1 VVLPVEESLI
11 IRRTLQVQVKEDDS
25 DLQTKN
31 IFHTRCYVEN
41 KTCSLIIDS
50 GSCTSM
56 ARTTLLVN
64 WTCGHARYKP
74 RTNREK
80 TFVAYRKLRYFSITS
95 RLQRLSTS
103 PNTPKH
109 MTCHH
114 SYDAVDGVMVHPSDG
129 EVWKHF
135 NKVHP
140 QFSFESKNIRLGLCT
155 YKFNPFESFTSSYYC

>member
-25 DLQTKN
+25 DLQRKN

-64 WTCGHARYKP
+64 
-74 RTNREK
+74 
-80 TFVAYRKLRYFSITS
+80 
-95 RLQRLSTS
+95 
-103 PNTPKH
+103 
-109 MTCHH
+109 
-114 SYDAVDGVMVHPSDG
+114 
-129 EVWKHF
+129 
-135 NKVHP
+135 
-140 QFSFESKNIRLGLCT
+140 
-155 YKFNPFESFTSSYYC
+155 